1 MCARV
6 FVDHFIFCI
15 FLGGGKDL
23 ESAKSIKK
31 DTSSMETDDLDTAI
45 ESKPNSDL
53 SSSDL
58 SSNMSGDIKPNIQPP
73 TNGNAERLMQFCCIW
88 LSSCW
93 IQFVDL
99 YLIVY
104 WQNSTNCVYISR
116 IEVFDIAILRILRA
130 CFVNCLNVVGFRCK
144 FCLFHNL
151 QCLRMIRRVINI
163 LFVFEYQCYKR
174 LLSSLHAHLK
184 GLLGEKKPYS

>member
-31 DTSSMETDDLDTAI
+31 DTSSMETDDLDTTI

-58 SSNMSGDIKPNIQPP
+58 SSNMSGDIKPNMQPP
-73 TNGNAERLMQFCCIW
+73 TNGNAERLMQFCCI
-88 LSSCW
+88 
-93 IQFVDL
+93 
-99 YLIVY
+99 
-104 WQNSTNCVYISR
+104 
-116 IEVFDIAILRILRA
+116 
-130 CFVNCLNVVGFRCK
+130 
-144 FCLFHNL
+144 
-151 QCLRMIRRVINI
+151 
-163 LFVFEYQCYKR
+163 
-174 LLSSLHAHLK
+174 
-184 GLLGEKKPYS
+184 